1 MNTYFMSIF
10 LTYTELV
17 DQVTKPSGKERND
30 CFHTYKVG
38 ATKTL
43 WVVETEQETKKKL
56 VNNLSFFWKYHYI
69 KFFNKKDNNY
79 GMSTTEKKKVDFSFH
94 LEHCLP

>member
-17 DQVTKPSGKERND
+17 DQVTKASGEERND

-38 ATKTL
+38 TTKTL
-43 WVVETEQETKKKL
+43 WVVETGQENEKKL
-56 VNNLSFFWKYHYI
+56 VK
-69 KFFNKKDNNY
+69 
-79 GMSTTEKKKVDFSFH
+79 
-94 LEHCLP
+94 

>member
-43 WVVETEQETKKKL
+43 WVVETEQG
-56 VNNLSFFWKYHYI
+56 
-69 KFFNKKDNNY
+69 D
-79 GMSTTEKKKVDFSFH
+79 
-94 LEHCLP
+94 